1 MTGAPAILIL
11 TDRGGSSTAERGVLS
26 VVEYELEHISQPAAT
41 TGLQSKMLNYSEE
54 QSDNV
59 IIIHSNCDG
68 AADTNR
74 HTDKGRFHQDY
85 H

>member
-1 MTGAPAILIL
+1 MTGAPGSLIL
-11 TDRGGSSTAERGVLS
+11 TDRGGSSTAERGGLS

-59 IIIHSNCDG
+59 IIIHSNSDG
-68 AADTNR
+68 AADR
-74 HTDKGRFHQDY
+74 HWATDKGRFHQIS